1 MVTPFHRFG
10 FDHSGPRLPVLL
22 SVPHA
27 SRAYGSDLLA
37 ATRVSR
43 TALAALEDPLV
54 DRLVERGIAAGAA
67 AIVAAAPRALIDL
80 NRSLDDLDPAMVSP
94 PPGGTASRRASAGL
108 GLIPSRLAGQGSIW
122 RHNLPAGEVRRRID
136 AVHGPY
142 HDALAAALSALHARF
157 GIAVLLDCHSMPS
170 RPSPA
175 PAVVLG
181 DRHGTSCAGWLTRT
195 VEATCGAEG
204 AGVARNEPYAG
215 GEVVRRHGH
224 PAADIHAL
232 QIEIDRGMYLAPNA
246 RDAGVGFARTAR
258 LLERIVV
265 DAADTALG
273 RPMAQA
279 AE

>member
-1 MVTPFHRFG
+1 MAAPFHRFG
-10 FDHSGPRLPVLL
+10 FDGPGPRLPVLL

-27 SRAYGSDLLA
+27 GRDYAPELLA

-54 DRLVERGIAAGAA
+54 DRLAERGIAAGAA

-94 PPGGTASRRASAGL
+94 PPAGAASRRASAGL
-108 GLIPSRLAGQGSIW
+108 GLIPSRLAGQGDIW
-122 RHNLPAGEVRRRID
+122 RRSLPAGEVRRRID
-136 AVHGPY
+136 AVYQPY
-142 HDALAAALSALHARF
+142 HDALAAALAALHARF
-157 GIAVLLDCHSMPS
+157 GIAVLLDYHSMPS
-170 RPSPA
+170 RTLPA
-175 PAVVLG
+175 PAIVLG

-204 AGVARNEPYAG
+204 VGIARNEPYAG

-224 PAADIHAL
+224 PSADVHAL
-232 QIEIDRGMYLAPNA
+232 QIEIDRGTYLAPNA

-265 DAADTALG
+265 AAADAALG
-273 RPMAQA
+273 WPMALA

>member
-1 MVTPFHRFG
+1 MGPPFHRFG
-10 FDHSGPRLPVLL
+10 FDGPGPRLPVLL

-27 SRAYGSDLLA
+27 GRGYAPDLLA

-94 PPGGTASRRASAGL
+94 PPAGTASRRASAGL
-108 GLIPSRLAGQGSIW
+108 GLIPSRLAGQGAIW
-122 RHNLPAGEVRRRID
+122 RYNLPAGEVWRRIET
-136 AVHGPY
+136 VHQPY
-142 HDALAAALSALHARF
+142 HDALAAALAALQARF

-175 PAVVLG
+175 PGVVLG
-181 DRHGTSCAGWLTRT
+181 DRHGASCDEWLMRTIETSC
-195 VEATCGAEG
+195 GAQDV
-204 AGVARNEPYAG
+204 GVARNEPYAG
-215 GEVVRRHGH
+215 GEVVRRHGR
-224 PAADIHAL
+224 PAADIHAV
-232 QIEIDRGMYLAPNA
+232 QIEVDRGLYLAPNA
-246 RDAGVGFARTAR
+246 RDAGVGFARTAW
-258 LLERIVV
+258 LLESIVV
-265 DAADTALG
+265 DAADAALG
-273 RPMAQA
+273 RTTALA